1 MLSQEAIPGVGI
13 GVVRVPLDGE
23 LARFLASGCEHDLP
37 MAAFATGCLD
47 LLHAR
52 RHLTLDLVGEFSAAE
67 TRQPTGQLPSP
78 NCAVVRVRLGRQQV
92 REPRELM
99 MPVFLRG
106 RDPVQERAHLGRGVM
121 SRQNPARAKLNRFC
135 GEGVRFRELSTSKVD
150 RGQVE

>member
-23 LARFLASGCEHDLP
+23 LARFLAATDSRTRLNGCEHDLP
-37 MAAFATGCLD
+37 MAALATGCLD

-67 TRQPTGQLPSP
+67 TRQPAGQLPSP

-99 MPVFLRG
+99 TPVFLRG
-106 RDPVQERAHLGRGVM
+106 RD
-121 SRQNPARAKLNRFC
+121 
-135 GEGVRFRELSTSKVD
+135 
-150 RGQVE
+150 